1 MIEAEVDTRRTLTER
16 DRLATYVLQD
26 EKDYHIRID
35 DLARQRRQVLQM
47 REELKEEMLAQEKE
61 LRLRLEAA
69 RDTER

>member
-1 MIEAEVDTRRTLTER
+1 MIEAEVETRRTLTER

-61 LRLRLEAA
+61 LRVRLEAA
-69 RDTER
+69 RETER